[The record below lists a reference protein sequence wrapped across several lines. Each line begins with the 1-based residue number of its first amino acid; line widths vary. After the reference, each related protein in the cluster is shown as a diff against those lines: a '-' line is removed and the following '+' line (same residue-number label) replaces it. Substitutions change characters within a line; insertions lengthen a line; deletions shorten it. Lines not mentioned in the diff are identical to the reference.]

1 MNNLV
6 SEVLVVLEH
15 QKIPIVSHRSV
26 GEFALSSRHAEVLE
40 RMKTL
45 PGNAYAWGRDS
56 ITWKNYCGLVCLGD
70 VTLEIL
76 PKISDTETPSESA
89 RISLIRMLKVAGLL
103 KLHRPGSAGIAVKN
117 CSLLDVFISDF
128 CELVAREIA
137 RGAAKRYVTVE
148 ENLRVVRGKLKVT
161 QQLKSNLAHKERLY
175 CEYDELSED
184 NIINQSIRYALQ
196 IVSKKAI
203 QPAVKKH
210 VLEQLNRFEHI
221 SPVQLSADQVENI
234 DLNRNERRFSDILKY
249 CELFIRTLAPT
260 NSAGKQ
266 DVFSLLFDMN
276 QLFEAWVCSMIRPLA
291 HEMGL
296 TLRTQGPRKYLAYR
310 EDIQSKVFQM
320 KPDITLL
327 DKAGQVVLI
336 ADAKWKILAD
346 DEKKLG
352 ISQAD
357 MYQLSVYGNRY
368 QCGSLALVYPRIQPQ
383 SKNYL
388 MDLYANEHATQ
399 LLVTTFG
406 LQQGVDK
413 LTLDDIRLLIATQLL
428 KSASL

>member
-1 MNNLV
+1 M

-15 QKIPIVSHRSV
+15 QKIPIVNNRSV
-26 GEFALSSRHAEVLE
+26 GEFALSSKHAGVLE
-40 RMKTL
+40 GIKTL

-76 PKISDTETPSESA
+76 PKISDTETHSESA
-89 RISLIRMLKVAGLL
+89 RISLVRMLRIAGLL
-103 KLHRPGSAGIAVKN
+103 KLHRPGSAGIEVKN

-128 CELVAREIA
+128 CELVSREIA
-137 RGAAKRYVTVE
+137 RGPAKRYVIVE

-184 NIINQSIRYALQ
+184 NIINQSIRYALH
-196 IVSKKAI
+196 IVSKKAT
-203 QPAVKKH
+203 QPLVKKQ
-210 VLEQLNRFEHI
+210 VLEQLNRFDHV
-221 SPVQLSADQVENI
+221 SPVQLSPDQVETI

-276 QLFEAWVCSMIRPLA
+276 QLFEAWLCAMIRPLA

-296 TLRTQGPRKYLAYR
+296 TLKTQGPRKYLAYR
-310 EDIQSKVFQM
+310 EDIESKVFQM
-320 KPDITLL
+320 KPDISLL
-327 DKAGQVVLI
+327 NQAGQVVLI
-336 ADAKWKILAD
+336 ADAKWKVLED

-352 ISQAD
+352 VSQAD
-357 MYQLSVYGNRY
+357 MYQLSAYGARY
-368 QCGSLALVYPRIQPQ
+368 MSNALALIYPRVNSP
-383 SKNYL
+383 KNFYQFRL
-388 MDLYANEHATQ
+388 NIGDGGRRLTVATC
-399 LLVTTFG
+399 G
-406 LQQGVDK
+406 LQNLSDEI
-413 LTLDDIRLLIATQLL
+413 LLDNISSLLI
-428 KSASL
+428 SHHEV

>member
-1 MNNLV
+1 MANNV
-6 SEVLVVLEH
+6 MSEVLVVLEH
-15 QKIPIVSHRSV
+15 QKIPIVNNRSV
-26 GEFALSSRHAEVLE
+26 GEFALSSKHARVLE
-40 RMKTL
+40 GMKTL
-45 PGNAYAWGRDS
+45 PANAYAWGRDS

-89 RISLIRMLKVAGLL
+89 RISLVRMLRVAGLL
-103 KLHRPGSAGIAVKN
+103 KLHRPGSVGIEVKN

-128 CELVAREIA
+128 CELVSREIA
-137 RGAAKRYVTVE
+137 RGAAKRYVLVE

-196 IVSKKAI
+196 IVSKKAV
-203 QPAVKKH
+203 QPVVKKL
-210 VLEQLNRFEHI
+210 VLEQLKRFEHV
-221 SPVQLSADQVENI
+221 SHVQLSADQVETI

-266 DVFSLLFDMN
+266 EAFSLLFNMN
-276 QLFEAWVCSMIRPLA
+276 QLFEAWVCSMIHPLA
-291 HEMGL
+291 YEMGL
-296 TLRTQGPRKYLAYR
+296 TLKTQGPRKYLAYR

-327 DKAGQVVLI
+327 DQAGQVVLI

-357 MYQLSVYGNRY
+357 MYQLSAYGNRY
-368 QCGSLALVYPRIQPQ
+368 QCGSLALVYPRTKTQ
-383 SKNYL
+383 SKSYRMEL
-388 MDLYANEHATQ
+388 FTSEIAPQ
-399 LLVTTFG
+399 LLITSCG
-406 LQQGVDK
+406 LQQCVDM
-413 LTLDDIRLLIATQLL
+413 LNDVRLLIAPQL
-428 KSASL
+428 